1 MLHCEGDPSD
11 PTFDGH
17 ELELRDPV
25 ADTTDDKVRDHL
37 DVGDTELDA
46 EAGAV
51 RVAAGILRHAVEDR
65 HVTGADME
73 MTDSSV
79 SRNVARSGS
88 QRGSESLG
96 KPQYDGSPS

>member
-1 MLHCEGDPSD
+1 
-11 PTFDGH
+11 
-17 ELELRDPV
+17 
-25 ADTTDDKVRDHL
+25 
-37 DVGDTELDA
+37 
-46 EAGAV
+46 
-51 RVAAGILRHAVEDR
+51 
-65 HVTGADME
+65 ME